1 MIGPLRFLPG
11 SGRRHSAA
19 TLERY
24 LLSLTAKPFIGTLA
38 IILPAL
44 LLERLL
50 RLFDLLADTDVPT
63 GSVGRML
70 LDLVPQYLGLA
81 LPAALFIGV
90 YFVIAR
96 LSRGN
101 ELEAMQNT
109 GVSMLWISRPFLL
122 IGLALTIVAYGLY
135 GYAQPFARYAY
146 RSVLWS
152 ATESGWNATIPPGQI
167 IHIGPNTV
175 VTADSADRRTGELRH
190 VLIHQ
195 DMPDGREEITTGE
208 SGSLFLSDQGNQL
221 VLSLENGHRLV
232 LHPNGR
238 ITTLTSQSTSM
249 SRPFVVHLRAFR
261 PRGSDEREMTTAE
274 LWRAHL
280 APDPPLPIRR
290 LDGELYS
297 RILRALS
304 MAVLPLLA
312 VSLGISG
319 KRSRRQYGALVGI
332 LILLVYDH
340 VIQLTAALG
349 SAGLIDPRL
358 PLLGVFLAFT
368 AFSLWM
374 FIRASRHTS
383 EGPLDPL
390 FTALEDASDHAARG
404 FRRLLFSRSRSPAG

>member
-1 MIGPLRFLPG
+1 LRSLPG
-11 SGRRHSAA
+11 LGRRHSAA

-24 LLSLTAKPFIGTLA
+24 LLGLTAKPFIGTLA

-70 LDLVPQYLGLA
+70 VDLVPQYLGLA

-90 YFVIAR
+90 YFVIAA
-96 LSRGN
+96 LSRGS
-101 ELEAMQNT
+101 ELEAMQNA
-109 GVSMLWISRPFLL
+109 GVSMVWISRPFLL
-122 IGLALTIVAYGLY
+122 IGIALAIVAYGLY

-146 RSVLWS
+146 RSTLWS
-152 ATESGWNATIPPGQI
+152 ATESGWNATIPAGQI
-167 IHIGPNTV
+167 VHVGRTMI
-175 VTADSADRRTGELRH
+175 VTADAADRRSGELGH
-190 VLIHQ
+190 VLIRQ
-195 DMPDGREEITTGE
+195 QKPDGSEEITTGE

-221 VLSLENGHRLV
+221 ALSLQDGHRMV
-232 LHPNGR
+232 VHPDGR
-238 ITTLTSQSTSM
+238 VTTITAQSTSL
-249 SRPFVVHLRAFR
+249 SRPFVMHLRAFR
-261 PRGSDEREMTTAE
+261 PRGSDEREMTTDE

-280 APDPPLPIRR
+280 EPHPPLPIRD

-319 KRSRRQYGALVGI
+319 KRSRRQYGVLVGI
-332 LILLVYDH
+332 LILIVYDH
-340 VIQLTAALG
+340 AIQLTAALG
-349 SAGLIDPRL
+349 TAGLIDPRL
-358 PLLGVFLAFT
+358 PLLGIFLAFT
-368 AFSLWM
+368 AFCLWM
-374 FIRASRHTS
+374 FARAARHTS

-390 FTALEDASDHAARG
+390 FIALEQATDRAAKGLRG
-404 FRRLLFSRSRSPAG
+404 MVLGRPSSRAG

>member
-1 MIGPLRFLPG
+1 LRFLPG
-11 SGRRHSAA
+11 LGRRHSAA

-24 LLSLTAKPFIGTLA
+24 LLGLTAKPFIGTLA

-101 ELEAMQNT
+101 ELEAMQST
-109 GVSMLWISRPFLL
+109 GVSMAWISRPFLL
-122 IGLALTIVAYGLY
+122 LGIVIAFVAYLLY

-146 RSVLWS
+146 RSTLWS
-152 ATESGWNATIPPGQI
+152 ATESGWNATLPPGQV
-167 IHIGPNTV
+167 IHVGHNLI
-175 VTADSADRRTGELRH
+175 VTADAADSRSGELSH
-190 VLIHQ
+190 VLIRQ
-195 DMPDGREEITTGE
+195 QKPDGSEEITTGE

-221 VLSLENGHRLV
+221 FLSLQDGHRLV
-232 LHPNGR
+232 IHPDGR

-249 SRPFVVHLRAFR
+249 SRPFVVHLSAFR
-261 PRGSDEREMTTAE
+261 PRGGDEREMTTAE

-280 APDPPLPIRR
+280 APHPPLPIRD

-319 KRSRRQYGALVGI
+319 KRSRRQYGVLVGMLI
-332 LILLVYDH
+332 LILYDH
-340 VIQLTAALG
+340 AIQLTAALG
-349 SAGLIDPRL
+349 TAGLIDPRL
-358 PLLGVFLAFT
+358 PLWAIFVAFT
-368 AFSLWM
+368 AFCLWM
-374 FIRASRHTS
+374 FARACRHTS

-390 FTALEDASDHAARG
+390 FIALEDATDRAAKGLRG
-404 FRRLLFSRSRSPAG
+404 VVLGRPSSRAG

>member
-1 MIGPLRFLPG
+1 MRSLSGH
-11 SGRRHSAA
+11 GRRQSAA

-24 LLSLTAKPFIGTLA
+24 LLSLSAKPFIGTLA
-38 IILPAL
+38 IVLPAL

-101 ELEAMQNT
+101 ELEAMQNA
-109 GVSMLWISRPFLL
+109 GVSMAWISRPFLL
-122 IGLALTIVAYGLY
+122 LGLALAIVAYGLY

-146 RSVLWS
+146 RAALWS
-152 ATESGWNATIPPGQI
+152 ATESGWNATIPPGRI
-167 IHIGPNTV
+167 IHVGRNLI
-175 VTADSADRRTGELRH
+175 VTADAADPGTGELRN

-195 DMPDGREEITTGE
+195 QEPDGTEEITTGE
-208 SGSLFLSDQGNQL
+208 RGSLFLTDQGSQL
-221 VLSLENGHRLV
+221 VLSLEDGHRLV
-232 LHPNGR
+232 IHPNGR
-238 ITTLTSQSTSM
+238 VATITSQSTSM
-249 SRPFVVHLRAFR
+249 SRPFVLHLRAFR
-261 PRGSDEREMTTAE
+261 PRGGDEREMTTAE

-280 APDPPLPIRR
+280 APHPTLPIRR

-319 KRSRRQYGALVGI
+319 KRSRRQYGVLVGVLI
-332 LILLVYDH
+332 LILYDH
-340 VIQLTAALG
+340 AIQLTAALG
-349 SAGLIDPRL
+349 TAGLIDPRL
-358 PLLGVFLAFT
+358 PLWGIFLAFT
-368 AFSLWM
+368 AFCFWM
-374 FIRASRHTS
+374 FARASQHTS

-390 FTALEDASDHAARG
+390 FTLLEDATDRAAKGLRG
-404 FRRLLFSRSRSPAG
+404 MALFRPRSRAG

>member
-1 MIGPLRFLPG
+1 MRFLPG
-11 SGRRHSAA
+11 FGRRHSAA

-24 LLSLTAKPFIGTLA
+24 LLGLTAKPFIGTLA
-38 IILPAL
+38 IVLPAL

-50 RLFDLLADTDVPT
+50 RLFDLLADSDVPT

-101 ELEAMQNT
+101 ELEAMQNA

-122 IGLALTIVAYGLY
+122 LGLVTAIVAYALY
-135 GYAQPFARYAY
+135 GYAQPYARYAF
-146 RSVLWS
+146 RSTLWS
-152 ATESGWNATIPPGQI
+152 ATESGWNATIPPGQV
-167 IHIGPNTV
+167 IHVGPDLI
-175 VTADSADRRTGELRH
+175 VTADAADRRTGELRH

-195 DMPDGREEITTGE
+195 RKPDGTEEITSGE
-208 SGSLFLSDQGNQL
+208 HGSLFLSDAGNQL
-221 VLSLENGHRLV
+221 ILSLEDGHRLV
-232 LHPNGR
+232 IHPNGR
-238 ITTLTSQSTSM
+238 VTTIAAQSTSV

-261 PRGSDEREMTTAE
+261 PRGGDEREMTTAE
-274 LWRAHL
+274 LWRAHR
-280 APDPPLPIRR
+280 APTPPLPLRR

-319 KRSRRQYGALVGI
+319 KRSRRQYGVLVGV
-332 LILLVYDH
+332 LMLVIYDH
-340 VIQLTAALG
+340 AIQLTAALG
-349 SAGLIDPRL
+349 TAGLIDPGL
-358 PLLGVFLAFT
+358 PLLGIFLAFT

-374 FIRASRHTS
+374 FVRAARHTS

-390 FTALEDASDHAARG
+390 FTLLEDASDQAAKAVRG
-404 FRRLLFSRSRSPAG
+404 MVFGRARRVE